1 MLSLKQTMM
10 SLAVVS
16 ALSMGSAIAATTAYS
31 TNGTNVAPTNV
42 EGVVK
47 NSIGECWRTG
57 TWSKDQATVE
67 GCDGY
72 VKPQPVA
79 ATPAP
84 VAPAPAPVVK
94 NKTFSLQADV
104 LFDFNKAS
112 LKPAGKDALD
122 KLYQDVVNFDPK
134 EGEAVVVGYTDRIG
148 SDKYNNALSQKRAQ
162 SVVDY
167 LVGKGAP
174 ADKIRAEGRG
184 KADPVTGDTCNK
196 IKARKQLIECLAPD
210 RRVEIEVK
218 GVKEVVVPATK

>member
-1 MLSLKQTMM
+1 MLSLKQPMM

-16 ALSMGSAIAATTAYS
+16 ALSMGSAFAATAYS
-31 TNGTNVAPTNV
+31 TNGTNVSPTNV

-57 TWSKDQATVE
+57 TWSKEQATVE

-72 VKPQPVA
+72 VKPQAVA

-94 NKTFSLQADV
+94 SKTFSLQADV

-122 KLYQDVVNFDPK
+122 KLYADVVNFDPK
-134 EGEAVVVGYTDRIG
+134 A
-148 SDKYNNALSQKRAQ
+148 KPLSLATPTA
-162 SVVDY
+162 SVRTSTTTRCRNV
-167 LVGKGAP
+167 AP
-174 ADKIRAEGRG
+174 SRSSTTSSARVPRPTRSAP
-184 KADPVTGDTCNK
+184 KAA
-196 IKARKQLIECLAPD
+196 ARLT
-210 RRVEIEVK
+210 R
-218 GVKEVVVPATK
+218 